1 MFDMLHYVRPIG
13 LLWMRIS
20 VPETQLRDHELDNS
34 RFQNTPYTD
43 EYKGLGTRLR
53 IRKGGLF
60 HYSCGGA
67 CRCTQHKTA
76 LTLKCMGTVLRN
88 SVLAIESYT

>member
-1 MFDMLHYVRPIG
+1 
-13 LLWMRIS
+13 MRIS
-20 VPETQLRDHELDNS
+20 VRPGTHSLRDHELDNS

-67 CRCTQHKTA
+67 HNQRCTQHKTA
-76 LTLKCMGTVLRN
+76 LTLKCMGDGT
-88 SVLAIESYT
+88 